1 MKLKPTQPVIDLK
14 EPIRSTDFVSL
25 ESIKNDRK
33 TIGLKSVDN
42 SQHMPRVDQQGT
54 LQKVMAEA
62 AKQESQLTSSDW
74 QWIREAH
81 KQAVLLDELR
91 RRAQRDLGLEEIRLS
106 DEEHA
111 RVLADLQMNRRIAA
125 NLAAANELYRVRN
138 EQVIRADREWREW
151 IDKIDQKTVK
161 NNREL
166 LELFMALLGYKLG
179 YIRQAWNQKHLTEVK
194 RSLTEIALDRQAE
207 SQRLH
212 LQNLSDLDKLKQE
225 SIRHKNDS
233 ALESLNNS
241 RIEKSIDFRQWQE
254 ITQAKHAEN
263 IMVLLFR
270 AMGYKP
276 GFLPLPSKQLELDE
290 KIEKM
295 ARMKVEIEQN
305 RKAEL
310 EEFRTKLAE
319 LQSNAL
325 SVEHREK
332 LLKKANH
339 RDFETE
345 RQEHKTNK
353 DRLAEYTKER
363 AQSLLASMGYKLD
376 FIPLPWKRLE
386 IEAKK
391 ESIEK
396 TPDKVAE
403 VPSEPEPQVSQPL
416 QQPPQKPK
424 LFKPAFPSI
433 TPNAVDL
440 KEQND
445 SLDRL
450 ALDKKKEQME
460 NIEAVNLQMSQLQA
474 ASQLLQSSLPA
485 PELNKSAPLKDV
497 PATDVRQK
505 IKAAK

>member
-14 EPIRSTDFVSL
+14 EPIKSTDFASL

-33 TIGLKSVDN
+33 TIGLKSVDDK
-42 SQHMPRVDQQGT
+42 QHMPRVDQQGT

-91 RRAQRDLGLEEIRLS
+91 RRAQRDLGLEQIRLS
-106 DEEHA
+106 DDEHA
-111 RVLADLQMNRRIAA
+111 RILADLQMNKRIAA
-125 NLAAANELYRVRN
+125 NLASAKELYRARN
-138 EQVIRADREWREW
+138 EQVIRAEREWRDW
-151 IDKIDQKTVK
+151 IDKIDQKTIQNK
-161 NNREL
+161 REN
-166 LELFMALLGYKLG
+166 LERFMRILGFKLH
-179 YIRQAWNQKHLTEVK
+179 YIRQAWNQKHLTEITK
-194 RSLTEIALDRQAE
+194 SLTSITLDRQAE

-212 LQNLSDLDKLKQE
+212 LQHMSDLDKSKQE
-225 SIRHKNDS
+225 SIRHKNDLV
-233 ALESLNNS
+233 LESLNNS
-241 RIEKSIDFRQWQE
+241 RMETLIDFKQWQE
-254 ITQAKHAEN
+254 ITQAKHAHD

-270 AMGYKP
+270 SMGFKP
-276 GFLPLPSKQLELDE
+276 GFLPLPSKQFELDE
-290 KIEKM
+290 KIEKI

-305 RKAEL
+305 RKGEL

-319 LQSNAL
+319 LQSTAL

-345 RQEHKTNK
+345 RQEQEASK

-376 FIPLPWKRLE
+376 FIPMPWKRLE

-391 ESIEK
+391 ESIETRSNK
-396 TPDKVAE
+396 AMDIPV
-403 VPSEPEPQVSQPL
+403 EPESQDPQPL
-416 QQPPQKPK
+416 QQPPQKTK

-433 TPNAVDL
+433 APNSEDL

-450 ALDKKKEQME
+450 ALDKKREQME

-474 ASQLLQSSLPA
+474 ASQLLQLSLPA

-497 PATDVRQK
+497 PVTDVRQK

>member
-111 RVLADLQMNRRIAA
+111 RVLADLQMNKRIAA

-161 NNREL
+161 NKREL
-166 LELFMALLGYKLG
+166 LEHFMSMLGYKLG
-179 YIRQAWNQKHLTEVK
+179 YIRQAWNQKHLTEIK

-212 LQNLSDLDKLKQE
+212 LQHLSDLDKSKQE
-225 SIRHKNDS
+225 SIRQKNDM

-241 RIEKSIDFRQWQE
+241 RIETLIDFKQWQE
-254 ITQAKHAEN
+254 ITQAKHAHD

-270 AMGYKP
+270 AMGFKP
-276 GFLPLPSKQLELDE
+276 GFVPLPSKQLELDE
-290 KIEKM
+290 KIEKI

-310 EEFRTKLAE
+310 EEFRTHLAT
-319 LQSNAL
+319 LQSSAL
-325 SVEHREK
+325 SLEHKERF
-332 LLKKANH
+332 LKKTKQLEATNDSTNEAPHKPARNEKDQTMVANNKELDLSSH
-339 RDFETE
+339 QTTLTKIKALTPGERTHSDSKTE
-345 RQEHKTNK
+345 PSQ
-353 DRLAEYTKER
+353 
-363 AQSLLASMGYKLD
+363 
-376 FIPLPWKRLE
+376 
-386 IEAKK
+386 
-391 ESIEK
+391 
-396 TPDKVAE
+396 
-403 VPSEPEPQVSQPL
+403 PSEPSPL
-416 QQPPQKPK
+416 AVQRPPQKPK

-440 KEQND
+440 KEQSD
-445 SLDRL
+445 SLERL
-450 ALDKKKEQME
+450 ALDKKKEQMD

-474 ASQLLQSSLPA
+474 ASQLLQSSLA
-485 PELNKSAPLKDV
+485 TNELNKSGPVKDAPAL
-497 PATDVRQK
+497 DVRQK

>member
-1 MKLKPTQPVIDLK
+1 MKLKPTQPIIDLK

-33 TIGLKSVDN
+33 TIGLKSADD
-42 SQHMPRVDQQGT
+42 SQHMPRADQQGT

-91 RRAQRDLGLEEIRLS
+91 RRAQRDVGLEQIRLS

-111 RVLADLQMNRRIAA
+111 RILANLQMNRRIAA
-125 NLAAANELYRVRN
+125 NLASANELYKARN
-138 EQVIRADREWREW
+138 EQIIRAEREWREW

-161 NNREL
+161 NKREL

-212 LQNLSDLDKLKQE
+212 LQNLSNLDKLKQE

-305 RKAEL
+305 RKSEL
-310 EEFRTKLAE
+310 EEFRSHLAA
-319 LQSNAL
+319 LQSCAL
-325 SVEHREK
+325 SLEHKERF
-332 LLKKANH
+332 LKK
-339 RDFETE
+339 
-345 RQEHKTNK
+345 
-353 DRLAEYTKER
+353 
-363 AQSLLASMGYKLD
+363 S
-376 FIPLPWKRLE
+376 KRLE
-386 IEAKK
+386 PAEDRAEDAKPQPKHSEKDPNMVANNKDPDPASKQRTFPEMKALTPGELPNSNSKAETSKPSDQSKPEIER
-391 ESIEK
+391 
-396 TPDKVAE
+396 
-403 VPSEPEPQVSQPL
+403 
-416 QQPPQKPK
+416 PPQKPK

-433 TPNAVDL
+433 APNAADL

-445 SLDRL
+445 SLVGL
-450 ALDKKKEQME
+450 ALDKKREQME